1 MNGFK
6 KIYTVVLAVV
16 CLCLFSGCCTSGRI
30 GDKDVIEGT
39 SRATGQ
45 LEATVKA
52 LDGTVTNSRERIADI
67 IEKSRGIADGIERV
81 EYLFNEY
88 EREVE
93 RLLNEIDRIRNET
106 ESQGKSYNL
115 GDGNACDIRGGP
127 GCSAY
132 PDEPRR

>member
-16 CLCLFSGCCTSGRI
+16 CLCFFSGCCTSGRI
-30 GDKDVIEGT
+30 GGKDVIEGT

-93 RLLNEIDRIRNET
+93 RVLGEIDRIRNET
-106 ESQGKSYNL
+106 EIHVKENEK
-115 GDGNACDIRGGP
+115 DN
-127 GCSAY
+127 
-132 PDEPRR
+132 

>member
-1 MNGFK
+1 MRVIHAK
-6 KIYTVVLAVV
+6 KIVFGLVAVV
-16 CLCLFSGCCTSGRI
+16 VCFVFGGCCTGRI
-30 GDKDVIEGT
+30 TADATGVVAET

-93 RLLNEIDRIRNET
+93 RN
-106 ESQGKSYNL
+106 
-115 GDGNACDIRGGP
+115 
-127 GCSAY
+127 
-132 PDEPRR
+132 

>member
-16 CLCLFSGCCTSGRI
+16 CLCLFSGCCTGRI

-88 EREVE
+88 EREVK
-93 RLLNEIDRIRNET
+93 RLLNEIDRIRNEA
-106 ESQGKSYNL
+106 EIQGKDNNDSSL
-115 GDGNACDIRGGP
+115 ISGIVRDGP
-127 GCSAY
+127 GGSAF
-132 PDEPRR
+132 P